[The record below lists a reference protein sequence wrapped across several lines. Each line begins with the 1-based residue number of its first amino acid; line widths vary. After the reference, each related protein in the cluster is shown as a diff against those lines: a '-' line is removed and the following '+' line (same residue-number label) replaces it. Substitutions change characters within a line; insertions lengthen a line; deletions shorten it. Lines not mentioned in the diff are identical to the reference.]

1 VYAGVCQHAPAAQ
14 ETPLPALLSLVFM
27 MLQQQVPTSSSG
39 DAADA
44 PATPA
49 SQAGSTTPAS
59 VCSLQDDTPCSSSVL
74 STGCSTAPF
83 ALGSCRSS
91 ALLHRGKRSSMLHA
105 AALPGHQLCREAPAS
120 RSLLLHR
127 MSKARQRAFL
137 AYTEQMAKYY
147 AEVDEFELI
156 EESPGA
162 PTATKARTRTRPQGE
177 RTLLLCTQCTLQS
190 LSAHAC
196 L

>member
-1 VYAGVCQHAPAAQ
+1 MLACVCSTCNLTHKRRY
-14 ETPLPALLSLVFM
+14 TLMCLS
-27 MLQQQVPTSSSG
+27 MLQQQAQASSID
-39 DAADA
+39 DAADV

-59 VCSLQDDTPCSSSVL
+59 TCSLQEDTPCSSSGL
-74 STGCSTAPF
+74 STGRSTAPF

-91 ALLHRGKRSSMLHA
+91 ALLHRGRRSSMLHA

-147 AEVDEFELI
+147 AEVRVASWAKQLVV
-156 EESPGA
+156 
-162 PTATKARTRTRPQGE
+162 
-177 RTLLLCTQCTLQS
+177 
-190 LSAHAC
+190 AC
-196 L
+196 S